1 MVKLAKCLQNFG
13 CKPSLAP
20 GFNWFGRTLLTYLQ
34 IKLFPVCRRHS
45 CYLPRLSIKI
55 LPELLIINLYLW
67 LYNFSVFVSFFF
79 SPSSWIIHNQK
90 RNENL
95 RREVFSQGE
104 NSCWGVQ
111 RRNIPIPWQWLF
123 CLASQVEVTPYRS
136 WKHQVDQSQSG
147 LLVVALSSSP
157 ASPRSDST
165 FFLFNSPSPL
175 QFVFHLILQLQI
187 FFLWVFYFI
196 LLESLTNSIFLFLFT
211 QPHKRLVVFYLK
223 SSYHV
228 VLMFIKWMSCRSLN
242 KRLQSKKWTRL
253 ALIADPPHHPS
264 VEPRRCHRHQNY
276 AV

>member
-67 LYNFSVFVSFFF
+67 LYNFSVFVSLFF

-95 RREVFSQGE
+95 RRKVFSQGE

-111 RRNIPIPWQWLF
+111 RRNIPVPWQWLF

-165 FFLFNSPSPL
+165 FSSSIRFLSHPPTSNF
-175 QFVFHLILQLQI
+175 

-196 LLESLTNSIFLFLFT
+196 LLESLTNSIFLLLFT
-211 QPHKRLVVFYLK
+211 QPHKRLVVFCLK
-223 SSYHV
+223 NSYHV

-264 VEPRRCHRHQNY
+264 I
-276 AV
+276 